1 MNDKAEKVYGEAF
14 FELCEEQGDAVM
26 KDILEELTALDGIFK
41 ENPEFVKLMSTPTVA
56 VEEKIS
62 MVEEMSK
69 SGGISALTTNLLCL
83 LAEKNRFGC
92 FSGIIKYFRAEFNE
106 RFKLADITVTSAQPL
121 TDALREQIAA
131 RMSQIIGKT
140 VTITEKVDENLIG
153 GVIIDYGSRRYD
165 GSVKS
170 RLSALKN
177 ELASII

>member
-69 SGGISALTTNLLCL
+69 SGGISELTTNLLCL
-83 LAEKNRFGC
+83 LAEKSRFGC

-131 RMSQIIGKT
+131 KMSQIIGKK
-140 VTITEKVDENLIG
+140 VTIIEKVDENLIG
-153 GVIIDYGSRRYD
+153 GVVIDYGSRRYD

-170 RLSALKN
+170 RLNALKN

>member
-26 KDILEELTALDGIFK
+26 KDVLGELVGLDKIFTD
-41 ENPEFVKLMSTPTVA
+41 NPEFIKLMGTPTIA
-56 VEEKIS
+56 VDEKIS
-62 MVEEMSK
+62 LIEEMSK
-69 SGGISALTTNLLCL
+69 SGGISELTTNLLCL

-92 FSGIIKYFRAEFNE
+92 FSGIIKYFREEYNE

-121 TDALREQIAA
+121 SDALREQIAGK
-131 RMSQIIGKT
+131 MSKIIGKN
-140 VTITEKVDENLIG
+140 VTLIEKVDENLIG
-153 GVIIDYGSRRYD
+153 GIIIDYGSRRYD

-170 RLSALKN
+170 RLNALKN

>member
-26 KDILEELTALDGIFK
+26 KDILTELTALDGIFN
-41 ENPEFVKLMSTPTVA
+41 ENPEFIKLMSTPTVA
-56 VEEKIS
+56 VEEKIAL
-62 MVEEMSK
+62 VEEMGK
-69 SGGISALTTNLLCL
+69 AGGISELTTNLLCL

-92 FSGIIKYFRAEFNE
+92 FSGIIKYYRAEYNE

-131 RMSQIIGKT
+131 KMSQIIGKT
-140 VTITEKVDENLIG
+140 VTITEKVDDSLIG

-165 GSVKS
+165 GSVKA
-170 RLSALKN
+170 RLNALKN

>member
-56 VEEKIS
+56 VEEKVS
-62 MVEEMSK
+62 LVEEMSK
-69 SGGISALTTNLLCL
+69 TGGISELTTNLLCL
-83 LAEKNRFGC
+83 LAEKSRFGC

-131 RMSQIIGKT
+131 KMSQIIGKK
-140 VTITEKVDENLIG
+140 VTIIEKVDENLIG
-153 GVIIDYGSRRYD
+153 GVVIDYGSRRYD

-170 RLSALKN
+170 RLNALKN

>member
-69 SGGISALTTNLLCL
+69 SGGISELTTNLLCL

-92 FSGIIKYFRAEFNE
+92 FSGIIKYYRAEFNE

-131 RMSQIIGKT
+131 KMSQIIGKK

-153 GVIIDYGSRRYD
+153 GVVIDYGSRRYD

-170 RLSALKN
+170 RLNALKN
-177 ELASII
+177 DLASII

>member
-26 KDILEELTALDGIFK
+26 KDVLNELVGLDKIFT
-41 ENPEFVKLMSTPTVA
+41 ENPEFVKLMGTPTIA
-56 VEEKIS
+56 VDEKIS
-62 MVEEMSK
+62 LIEEMSK
-69 SGGISALTTNLLCL
+69 SGGISELTTNLLCL
-83 LAEKNRFGC
+83 LAEKNRIGC
-92 FSGIIKYFRAEFNE
+92 FSGIIKYFREEYNE

-121 TDALREQIAA
+121 SDALREQIAGK
-131 RMSQIIGKT
+131 MSQIIGKN
-140 VTITEKVDENLIG
+140 VTIIEKVDENLIG

-170 RLSALKN
+170 RLNALKN

>member
-1 MNDKAEKVYGEAF
+1 
-14 FELCEEQGDAVM
+14 
-26 KDILEELTALDGIFK
+26 
-41 ENPEFVKLMSTPTVA
+41 
-56 VEEKIS
+56 
-62 MVEEMSK
+62 MSK
-69 SGGISALTTNLLCL
+69 TGGISELTTNLLCL

-131 RMSQIIGKT
+131 KMSQIIGKK
-140 VTITEKVDENLIG
+140 VTLIEKVDENLIG

-165 GSVKS
+165 GSVKA

>member
-69 SGGISALTTNLLCL
+69 SGGISELSTNLLCL

-92 FSGIIKYFRAEFNE
+92 FSGIIKYYRAEFNE

-131 RMSQIIGKT
+131 KMSQIIGKK
-140 VTITEKVDENLIG
+140 VTIIEKVDENLIG

-170 RLSALKN
+170 RLNALKN

>member
-26 KDILEELTALDGIFK
+26 KDILAELTALDGIFN
-41 ENPEFVKLMSTPTVA
+41 ENPEFIKLMSTPTVA
-56 VEEKIS
+56 VEEKIAL
-62 MVEEMSK
+62 VEEMGK
-69 SGGISALTTNLLCL
+69 AGGISELTTNLLCL

-92 FSGIIKYFRAEFNE
+92 FSGIIKYYRAEYNE

-131 RMSQIIGKT
+131 KMSQIIGKT
-140 VTITEKVDENLIG
+140 VTITEKVDDSLIG

-170 RLSALKN
+170 RLNALKN

>member
-26 KDILEELTALDGIFK
+26 KDILAELTELDGIFNQ
-41 ENPEFVKLMSTPTVA
+41 NPEFIKLMSTPTVA
-56 VEEKIS
+56 VEEKIAL
-62 MVEEMSK
+62 VEEMGK
-69 SGGISALTTNLLCL
+69 AGGISELTTNLLCL

-92 FSGIIKYFRAEFNE
+92 FSGIIKYYRAEYNE

-131 RMSQIIGKT
+131 KMSQIIGKT
-140 VTITEKVDENLIG
+140 VTITEKVDDSLIG

-170 RLSALKN
+170 RLNALKN

>member
-14 FELCEEQGDAVM
+14 FELCEERGDAVM
-26 KDILEELTALDGIFK
+26 KDILEELTVLDGIFK
-41 ENPEFVKLMSTPTVA
+41 ENPEFVKLMGTPTVA

-62 MVEEMSK
+62 MVDEMSK
-69 SGGISALTTNLLCL
+69 SGGISELTTNLLCL

-92 FSGIIKYFRAEFNE
+92 LSGIIKYFRAEYNE

-121 TDALREQIAA
+121 TDALKEQIAA
-131 RMSQIIGKT
+131 KMSQIIGKK
-140 VTITEKVDENLIG
+140 VTIIEKVDENLIG

-170 RLSALKN
+170 RLNALKN

>member
-26 KDILEELTALDGIFK
+26 KDVLNELVGLDKIFT
-41 ENPEFVKLMSTPTVA
+41 ENPEFIKLMGTPTIA
-56 VEEKIS
+56 VDEKIS
-62 MVEEMSK
+62 LIEEMSK
-69 SGGISALTTNLLCL
+69 SGGISELTTNLLCL
-83 LAEKNRFGC
+83 LAEKNRMGC
-92 FSGIIKYFRAEFNE
+92 FSGIIKYFREEYNE

-121 TDALREQIAA
+121 SDALREQIAGK
-131 RMSQIIGKT
+131 MSQIIGKN
-140 VTITEKVDENLIG
+140 VTIIEKVDENLIG

-170 RLSALKN
+170 RLNALKN

>member
-26 KDILEELTALDGIFK
+26 KDILAELTALDGIFN

-56 VEEKIS
+56 VDEKIAL
-62 MVEEMSK
+62 VEEMGK
-69 SGGISALTTNLLCL
+69 AGGISELTTNLLCL

-92 FSGIIKYFRAEFNE
+92 FSGIIKYYRAEYNE

-131 RMSQIIGKT
+131 KMSQIIGKT
-140 VTITEKVDENLIG
+140 VTITEKVDDSLIG

-165 GSVKS
+165 GSVKA
-170 RLSALKN
+170 RLNALKN

>member
-26 KDILEELTALDGIFK
+26 KDILGELTALDGIFK

-69 SGGISALTTNLLCL
+69 SGGISELTTNLLCL

-92 FSGIIKYFRAEFNE
+92 FSGIIKYYRAEYNE

-131 RMSQIIGKT
+131 KMSQIIGKT

-177 ELASII
+177 DLASII

>member
-14 FELCEEQGDAVM
+14 FELCEEQGNAVM
-26 KDILEELTALDGIFK
+26 KDILAELTALDGIFN
-41 ENPEFVKLMSTPTVA
+41 ENPEFIKLMSTPTVA
-56 VEEKIS
+56 VEEKIAL
-62 MVEEMSK
+62 VEEMGK
-69 SGGISALTTNLLCL
+69 AGGISELTTNLLCL

-92 FSGIIKYFRAEFNE
+92 FSGIIKYYRAEYNE

-131 RMSQIIGKT
+131 KMSQIIGKT
-140 VTITEKVDENLIG
+140 VTITEKVDDSLIG

-170 RLSALKN
+170 RLNALKN

>member
-26 KDILEELTALDGIFK
+26 KDILGELTALDGIFN
-41 ENPEFVKLMSTPTVA
+41 ENPEFIKLMSTPTVA
-56 VEEKIS
+56 VEEKIAL
-62 MVEEMSK
+62 VEEMGK
-69 SGGISALTTNLLCL
+69 AGGISELTTNLFCL

-92 FSGIIKYFRAEFNE
+92 FSGIIKYYRAEYNE

-131 RMSQIIGKT
+131 KMSQIIGKT
-140 VTITEKVDENLIG
+140 VTITEKVDDSLIG

-170 RLSALKN
+170 RLNALKN

>member
-1 MNDKAEKVYGEAF
+1 
-14 FELCEEQGDAVM
+14 VM

-56 VEEKIS
+56 VDEKIS
-62 MVEEMSK
+62 LVEEMGK
-69 SGGISALTTNLLCL
+69 SGGISELTTNLLCL
-83 LAEKNRFGC
+83 LAEKSRFGC
-92 FSGIIKYFRAEFNE
+92 FSGIIKYYRAEFNE

-131 RMSQIIGKT
+131 KMSQIIGKT
-140 VTITEKVDENLIG
+140 VTITEKVDDSLIG

-170 RLSALKN
+170 RLNALKN

>member
-26 KDILEELTALDGIFK
+26 KDILGELTELDGIFN
-41 ENPEFVKLMSTPTVA
+41 ENTEFIKLMSTPTVA
-56 VEEKIS
+56 VEEKIAL
-62 MVEEMSK
+62 VEEMGK
-69 SGGISALTTNLLCL
+69 AGGISELTTNLLCL

-92 FSGIIKYFRAEFNE
+92 FSGIIKYYRAEYNE

-131 RMSQIIGKT
+131 KMSQIIGKT
-140 VTITEKVDENLIG
+140 VTITEKVDDSLIG

-170 RLSALKN
+170 RLNALKN

>member
-26 KDILEELTALDGIFK
+26 KDILGELTALDGIFK

-62 MVEEMSK
+62 MIEEMSK
-69 SGGISALTTNLLCL
+69 TGGISEITTNLLCL

-131 RMSQIIGKT
+131 KMSQIIGKK
-140 VTITEKVDENLIG
+140 VTIIEKVDAGVIG
-153 GVIIDYGSRRYD
+153 GIMIDYGSRRYD

-170 RLSALKN
+170 RLNALKN

>member
-26 KDILEELTALDGIFK
+26 KDILGELTALDGIFK

-56 VEEKIS
+56 VEEKVS
-62 MVEEMSK
+62 LVEEMSK
-69 SGGISALTTNLLCL
+69 TGGISELTTNLLCL

-131 RMSQIIGKT
+131 KMSQIIGKK
-140 VTITEKVDENLIG
+140 VTIIEKVDENLIG
-153 GVIIDYGSRRYD
+153 GVVIDYGSRRYD

-170 RLSALKN
+170 RLNALKN

>member
-41 ENPEFVKLMSTPTVA
+41 ENPEFVKLMGTPTVA

-62 MVEEMSK
+62 LVEEMSK
-69 SGGISALTTNLLCL
+69 AGGISEPTTNLLCL

-92 FSGIIKYFRAEFNE
+92 FSGIIKYYRAEFNE

-131 RMSQIIGKT
+131 KMSQIIGKS
-140 VTITEKVDENLIG
+140 VTITEKVDNSLVG

-170 RLSALKN
+170 RLNALKN